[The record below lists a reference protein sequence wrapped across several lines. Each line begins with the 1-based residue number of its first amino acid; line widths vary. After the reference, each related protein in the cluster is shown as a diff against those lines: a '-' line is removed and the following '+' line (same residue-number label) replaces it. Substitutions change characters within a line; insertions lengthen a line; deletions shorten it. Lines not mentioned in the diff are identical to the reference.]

1 MWSVMTN
8 ETCTGDRARTD
19 GDGLTDQKPDAIV
32 LSDGGVVTSRVPEL
46 PGFQRDILLTIAR
59 SGPTHGQ
66 GLVDDLGAL
75 RDEEV
80 NHGRLYPNL
89 DKLAG
94 KGLIEK
100 DIRVSDGRTNEY
112 RLTVSGRAAL
122 RSYAKRIG
130 EAVSA
135 LDGGAR

>member
-1 MWSVMTN
+1 MTN
-8 ETCTGDRARTD
+8 ETYAGDEARTD
-19 GDGLTDQKPDAIV
+19 GDAPTDQKPDAV
-32 LSDGGVVTSRVPEL
+32 ALPDGGVATSRVPEL
-46 PGFQRDILLTIAR
+46 PDFQRDILLTIAR

-66 GLVDDLGAL
+66 GLVDDLSAL
-75 RDEEV
+75 RDESI

-94 KGLIEK
+94 KGLIGK
-100 DIRVSDGRTNEY
+100 DIRVTDGRTNEY
-112 RLTVSGRAAL
+112 KLTAAGRAAL
-122 RSYAKRIG
+122 RSHAQRID